1 VRIHAEQETDS
12 VEAKVTGRKR
22 PEGKETGF
30 RHQFCYF
37 SAVNPSPAPMPK
49 EAYRLTKVVFTLGP
63 ATEDE
68 AMLEKL
74 ILAGVD
80 VCRLNMAHA
89 DDSWTRA
96 MIRRV
101 REVCRRT
108 QRHIALL
115 MDVKG
120 PEIRTGDL
128 PAPVDLAAGQL
139 IDLLPRPGRA
149 EDEVLAV
156 SVNYPMM
163 GRDVSAGNLVLVD
176 SGLIRLEV
184 LTSTPSRVRCRV
196 IVPARLCSRCHV
208 NLPGARVRLPALT
221 AKDRA
226 DIAVGVE
233 EQVDFFALSF
243 SREADDVDIL
253 RRLLSDMKSAARIV
267 AKIEDQSGMANLDE
281 IIVAADAVMVAR
293 GDLGIEVPMEDLPL
307 FQKRAVEACIRHRK
321 PVIVATHLL
330 ESMITSPVPTRA
342 EVSDI
347 AGAVWSTADAIMLS
361 GETTTG
367 RYPLECVQFMK
378 RVAGRIEGSATKG
391 YNADLPLKTHKD
403 RLLRSAVVLAQELG
417 DSGIVVFTRSGLL
430 PQTLSALRAWR
441 CPIYAFT
448 DDPQVFRHM
457 LLMWGVEPFLMDIK
471 PDPEETIRDAFAYLL
486 RREWVKPGDW
496 MVVVTNVLAGEKT
509 IDSIQM
515 RPVE

>member
-1 VRIHAEQETDS
+1 
-12 VEAKVTGRKR
+12 
-22 PEGKETGF
+22 
-30 RHQFCYF
+30 
-37 SAVNPSPAPMPK
+37 VNSSPPVLTPK
-49 EAYRLTKVVFTLGP
+49 SAYRLTKIIFTLGP

-74 ILAGVD
+74 VLAGVD
-80 VCRLNMAHA
+80 ICRLNMAHGDEA
-89 DDSWTRA
+89 WTRK

-128 PAPVDLAAGQL
+128 QAPVELVAGQR
-139 IDLLPRPGRA
+139 IDLLPTPG
-149 EDEVLAV
+149 ESQDGVLAV
-156 SVNYPMM
+156 SVNYPLM
-163 GRDVSAGNLVLVD
+163 GGDVSAGTTVLVD

-184 LTSTPSRVRCRV
+184 LNTSAARICCRV
-196 IVPARLCSRCHV
+196 VVPGILTSRRHI
-208 NLPGARVRLPALT
+208 NLPGVGVRLPALT

-233 EQVDFFALSF
+233 EKVDFFALSF
-243 SREADDVDIL
+243 AREADDIDIL
-253 RRLLSDMKSAARIV
+253 RRLLSDMKSPARIV
-267 AKIEDQSGMANLDE
+267 AKIEDQSGIDNLDE
-281 IIVAADAVMVAR
+281 IIVASDSVMVAR

-307 FQKRAVEACIRHRK
+307 IQRRIVEGCIRHRK

-330 ESMITSPVPTRA
+330 ESMILSPVPTRA

-347 AGAVWSTADAIMLS
+347 AGAVWSAADAIMLS

-378 RVAGRIEGSATKG
+378 SVAGRIEGSATKG
-391 YNADLPLKTHKD
+391 YNSSLPLKTNKD
-403 RLLRSAVVLAQELG
+403 RLLRSAVQLAQELG
-417 DSGIVVFTRSGLL
+417 DAGVVVFTRNGLL
-430 PQTLSALRAWR
+430 PQALSALRAWR

-448 DDPQVFRHM
+448 DDPQVLRHM
-457 LLMWGVEPFLMDIK
+457 LIMWGVEPFLMK
-471 PDPEETIRDAFAYLL
+471 FTGGPEETITEAFAYLL
-486 RREWVKPGDW
+486 RRGWVKPGDW
-496 MVVVTNVLAGEKT
+496 MVVVTNAIAGEKM